1 MQKTVDADD
10 IEAIPIDGVHD
21 RSIYYDPIVA
31 ASIIPPGGKIPVHRT
46 DYSYYMDKFE
56 NCYDVDKRTYAEVV
70 RERGYQF
77 VHEVQHWLND
87 EFDRDGLKIR
97 W

>member
-1 MQKTVDADD
+1 MSK
-10 IEAIPIDGVHD
+10 
-21 RSIYYDPIVA
+21 
-31 ASIIPPGGKIPVHRT
+31 
-46 DYSYYMDKFE
+46 E

-87 EFDRDGLKIR
+87 EFDRDELKIR